1 MKSRKKIKAGQV
13 DLPTLP
19 TLEQKAAMDAA
30 SSPGADNPFLTKAES
45 DASADFTDYNYNITG
60 ERAEQTP
67 IMFLSQEYTP
77 GSLKVYLN
85 GMRLTRGNYYDYREG
100 TGNMLVM
107 NYPLD
112 PEDLLV
118 VDYRVAQII

>member
-45 DASADFTDYNYNITG
+45 GASAVNTRSEVLIGAVDGVNRTFRTAEPYN
-60 ERAEQTP
+60 
-67 IMFLSQEYTP
+67 S
-77 GSLKVYLN
+77 GSIKVFLN
-85 GMRLTRGNYYDYREG
+85 GLKTSYFQEVTSNTILFEDAPKNTGFIDKVEADYLTN
-100 TGNMLVM
+100 
-107 NYPLD
+107 
-112 PEDLLV
+112 
-118 VDYRVAQII
+118 